1 MPKQFENPEAVKLE
15 NETVSD
21 ASSQTRIDREAD
33 KLARK
38 SAKTEQK
45 FDQENSHLFTK

>member
-1 MPKQFENPEAVKLE
+1 MPEQFENPKVVKLE
-15 NETVSD
+15 DETVSD

-45 FDQENSHLFTK
+45 FDKENSHLISK